1 MPAPAAT
8 EAALRRR
15 RMRRPPRLARSRLG
29 FQLARMPAPL
39 LAVLR
44 ALAAVGNRTIE
55 DHHRKYC
62 QSNHLF
68 PDAPAQWNM
77 VALGDPPAARERAAA
92 SGAASASFN
101 AWKTGRG
108 AGGADGALAVRDW
121 IAAVLRQ
128 TLEDWQGRSAPL
140 ALVNYYG
147 LREYGAGAMMVN
159 HRDDARVW
167 WGGRRGSLSE
177 SLERT
182 R

>member
-1 MPAPAAT
+1 
-8 EAALRRR
+8 
-15 RMRRPPRLARSRLG
+15 
-29 FQLARMPAPL
+29 
-39 LAVLR
+39 
-44 ALAAVGNRTIE
+44 
-55 DHHRKYC
+55 
-62 QSNHLF
+62 
-68 PDAPAQWNM
+68 M
-77 VALGDPPAARERAAA
+77 VALGDPGRARERTLE

-108 AGGADGALAVRDW
+108 AGGADALAVRDW

-167 WGGRRGSLSE
+167 WGGVGVVPSRKVSRGPAEPRPRLSTLSAPPTPRRRATREGPHLRRRRQRRAGRRRGLAAVHRGRRR
-177 SLERT
+177 LRQAV
-182 R
+182 RRA